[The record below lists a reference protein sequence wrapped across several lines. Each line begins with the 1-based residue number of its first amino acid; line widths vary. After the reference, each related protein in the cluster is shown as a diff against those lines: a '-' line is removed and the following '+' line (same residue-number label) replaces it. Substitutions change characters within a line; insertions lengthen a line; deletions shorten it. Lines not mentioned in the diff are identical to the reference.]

1 MDSSTFQLKV
11 FLFLLAERFSE
22 NFAHELLEEDKR
34 GYYRS
39 PGLGEGAGTPQTRA
53 WLLAREQGSRPDS
66 PDGNLGQ
73 LRYVLPQW
81 DS

>member
-34 GYYRS
+34 GCYRS
-39 PGLGEGAGTPQTRA
+39 PGLGEGAGTPQTA
-53 WLLAREQGSRPDS
+53 PGCLQGGRPRPDS

>member
-34 GYYRS
+34 GCYRS
-39 PGLGEGAGTPQTRA
+39 PGLGEGAGTPQTA
-53 WLLAREQGSRPDS
+53 PGCLQGSRAP
-66 PDGNLGQ
+66 
-73 LRYVLPQW
+73 VLILPTGIW
-81 DS
+81 VN